1 MTCGLLAGSSPRPSF
16 LLFYSAFGD
25 VALNAD
31 GIAGLDAP
39 GCEAKMRANRLRF
52 GEPMRVVDL
61 VYVDDP

>member
-1 MTCGLLAGSSPRPSF
+1 
-16 LLFYSAFGD
+16 